1 MYFISRTSN
10 IKYKQKVIKIEGK
23 QLILYVLGTF
33 FYSWKEKKVIKEL
46 KEQSVIHQQTQHS
59 NKRYRI
65 ICTSSFWLE
74 KQMKKQFGI
83 AKILFQNISNPNIR
97 NLLETFLNYGIKNCW
112 YITHQYTMEWYT
124 TFKLCQDSHNYFT
137 EKNMYEKFSN
147 NTIHDI
153 VNVNEK
159 VFSANKKSWLCFA
172 NILAKEIAYFSN
184 VLTFLAFSR
193 KYQNICVQV
202 LYIVRWKN
210 LWTFKN
216 TVV

>member
-10 IKYKQKVIKIEGK
+10 SKYKQKVIKIEGK

-33 FYSWKEKKVIKEL
+33 FLQLKEKKVIKEL

-74 KQMKKQFGI
+74 KKVKQMKKQFGI

-97 NLLETFLNYGIKNCW
+97 NLLEIFFNFGIRNCW

-147 NTIHDI
+147 STIHDI
-153 VNVNEK
+153 VK
-159 VFSANKKSWLCFA
+159 
-172 NILAKEIAYFSN
+172 I
-184 VLTFLAFSR
+184 
-193 KYQNICVQV
+193 
-202 LYIVRWKN
+202 
-210 LWTFKN
+210 
-216 TVV
+216 TV